1 MICNL
6 LIDLNFWSALS
17 GLIGTILIFF
27 FGLPPKV
34 DPDGHIHLICEQEDE
49 KEKIKGKKYK
59 AISYIGL
66 VLIGLS
72 FLFQL
77 LNTILTIN

>member
-1 MICNL
+1 M
-6 LIDLNFWSALS
+6 
-17 GLIGTILIFF
+17 IGTILIFF

-59 AISYIGL
+59 AISYKL
-66 VLIGLS
+66 YWLS
-72 FLFQL
+72 FNWFEFFVSAFKYDF
-77 LNTILTIN
+77 NY

>member
-1 MICNL
+1 
-6 LIDLNFWSALS
+6 
-17 GLIGTILIFF
+17 
-27 FGLPPKV
+27 LPPKV